1 MPSILLLFDFISGI
15 VPSIFIILKLNDYIY
30 FMVMDK
36 NCVVVCGP
44 TASGKTRL
52 AARIARAVGGE
63 VLSADSRQVYR
74 GMDIGTG
81 KDLCEYGEAGSA
93 GFVPYHLIDIA
104 DPRDIYTLYDY
115 QRDFYRAFGGVSGR
129 GRLPVVAG
137 GSGLYIEAVLK
148 GYRIPPV
155 PENADFRKS
164 MMGESR
170 EALLD
175 MLRGESPRVFA
186 RTDVSTKKRIVRALE
201 VARFGDGGGDV
212 NDFPR
217 IDPLILRVVWDRAEL
232 RARIERRLRER
243 LEAGLVD
250 EVSRLISSGIAPS
263 RFALF
268 GMEYKHAA
276 RYING
281 EVSYEEMAAQ
291 LLQDIFHLAKRQD
304 TWFRGMERRGLT
316 VHPIPCGEFE
326 GAMPIIMEGTMPMI
340 MYMEGTP
347 PLRGVPYP
355 TL

>member
-1 MPSILLLFDFISGI
+1 
-15 VPSIFIILKLNDYIY
+15 
-30 FMVMDK
+30 MDK
-36 NCVVVCGP
+36 NCIVVCGP

-81 KDLCEYGEAGSA
+81 KDLCEYGEAGS
-93 GFVPYHLIDIA
+93 GDFVPYHLIDIA

-115 QRDFYRAFGGVSGR
+115 QRDFYRAFGDVSGR

-155 PENADFRKS
+155 PENVDFRKS

-170 EALLD
+170 EVLLD
-175 MLRGESPRVFA
+175 MLRDESPRAFA

-201 VARFGDGGGDV
+201 VARFGDIGGADPD
-212 NDFPR
+212 DFPR
-217 IDPLILRVVWDRAEL
+217 IDPLILYVVWDRAEL
-232 RARIERRLRER
+232 RARIEQRLRER
-243 LEAGLVD
+243 LDAGLID
-250 EVSRLISSGIAPS
+250 EVRRLISAGIAPG

-276 RYING
+276 RYIGG
-281 EVSYEEMAAQ
+281 EVSYEDMAAQ

-316 VHPIPCGEFE
+316 VHPIPRGEFE
-326 GAMPIIMEGTMPMI
+326 SAMPIVMIMEGTKPI
-340 MYMEGTP
+340 YLKLNNNKEGTP